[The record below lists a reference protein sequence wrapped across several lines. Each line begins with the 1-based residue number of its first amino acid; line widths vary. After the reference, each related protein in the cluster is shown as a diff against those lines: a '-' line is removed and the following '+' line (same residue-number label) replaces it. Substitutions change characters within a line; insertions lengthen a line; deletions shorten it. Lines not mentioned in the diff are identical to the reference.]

1 MLRGVFGQGLEN
13 SNSATYRAVF
23 SSLLENQDW
32 AAMAAALPRKWD
44 VALAVFFGANFLF
57 LPALFLGVWLLNPL
71 TSRVRCTE
79 GERMVWLVT
88 GGLFLVLN
96 LSTTYSGGWNM
107 SGSWIARLY
116 QGTFPAMI
124 FFIARWWQALP
135 PLGWRWRL
143 LTGGGLALAAAGNL
157 LILFGPVA
165 GDPAGVSEEA
175 FYRFYSHGDDERSAI
190 YQQNLKTHE
199 VRLLGFG
206 RPVP

>member
-1 MLRGVFGQGLEN
+1 
-13 SNSATYRAVF
+13 
-23 SSLLENQDW
+23 
-32 AAMAAALPRKWD
+32 
-44 VALAVFFGANFLF
+44 
-57 LPALFLGVWLLNPL
+57 
-71 TSRVRCTE
+71 
-79 GERMVWLVT
+79 
-88 GGLFLVLN
+88 
-96 LSTTYSGGWNM
+96 
-107 SGSWIARLY
+107 
-116 QGTFPAMI
+116 MI

-157 LILFGPVA
+157 LILFGPLA

-190 YQQNLKTHE
+190 YQQNLKTHA